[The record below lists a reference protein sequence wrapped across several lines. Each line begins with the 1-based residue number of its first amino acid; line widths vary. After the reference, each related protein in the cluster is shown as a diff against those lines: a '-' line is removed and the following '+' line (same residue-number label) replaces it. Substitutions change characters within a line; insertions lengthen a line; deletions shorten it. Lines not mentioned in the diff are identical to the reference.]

1 MRVTFGRLTFDS
13 DRRLLLSGQAP
24 VRLGPKAFDLLH
36 ILIEQRPKVVTKT
49 VLMEALWPRT
59 FVGDNSLATL
69 INDLRTAV
77 GDDARD
83 PQVIRT
89 AHGVGYAF
97 VAQAV
102 EALDETN
109 TRRDD
114 RPKSDWLLVWG
125 QTSLPLLVGENIV
138 GRPANGVISLTSPTV
153 SRHHARIVIAGEHVT
168 IEDLDSKN
176 GTWIGA
182 TRVVGT
188 HVIKHGDEIRFGL
201 VPARL
206 VLVVNNA
213 STKTAQVDPMAETQ
227 DISTNS

>member
-1 MRVTFGRLTFDS
+1 MRVTFGRFTFDA
-13 DRRLLLSGQAP
+13 DRRLLVRGQEP
-24 VRLGPKAFDLLH
+24 VRVGPKAFDLLYM
-36 ILIEQRPKVVTKT
+36 LLEQRPKVVTKA
-49 VLMEALWPRT
+49 VLMERLWPST
-59 FVGDNSLATL
+59 FVSDNSLATL

-77 GDDARD
+77 GDEARD

-97 VAQAV
+97 VAHAV
-102 EALDETN
+102 EALEEGHAH
-109 TRRDD
+109 RDD
-114 RPKSDWLLVWG
+114 RPQSNWLLVWG
-125 QTSLPLLVGENIV
+125 NTSLPLVVGENIV

-201 VPARL
+201 VPVKL

-213 STKTAQVDPMAETQ
+213 STKTAQVNPMAETQ